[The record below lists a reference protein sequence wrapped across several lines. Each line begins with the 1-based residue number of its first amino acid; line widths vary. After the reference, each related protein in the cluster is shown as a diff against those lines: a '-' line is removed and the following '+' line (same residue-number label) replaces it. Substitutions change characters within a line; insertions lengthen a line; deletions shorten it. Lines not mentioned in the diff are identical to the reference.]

1 MISYFSSSITDIFNN
16 PDIESTIIVPI
27 TDIGFIQDAS
37 IRNIAINNPEIWA
50 GVLTYCSGRNDGLIS
65 RHIEQQCNTQLVFIS
80 CITTKNGCCELLRE
94 TYLQMLDT
102 ILSSS
107 SRTCPETHM
116 PTIYLI
122 EPSIG
127 VTNVFNQTIEDIAS
141 LSTKYGVGLNY
152 VLPSSIL

>member
-1 MISYFSSSITDIFNN
+1 
-16 PDIESTIIVPI
+16 
-27 TDIGFIQDAS
+27 
-37 IRNIAINNPEIWA
+37 
-50 GVLTYCSGRNDGLIS
+50 
-65 RHIEQQCNTQLVFIS
+65 
-80 CITTKNGCCELLRE
+80 
-94 TYLQMLDT
+94 MLDT
-102 ILSSS
+102 ILGSS